1 MIDRES
7 GADPDKAEGDET
19 CRIKLLMEIETSHQE
34 LDRRIDV
41 HQDAGQ
47 VIRDLTDSVVE
58 QSKGNR
64 LTIPARGS
72 SKSCGPD
79 RTPMHPVRGAR
90 CRCRISVRLVSPSA
104 FPRTGIIP
112 DRAGAIF

>member
-64 LTIPARGS
+64 CDDPGEGKQQKLRPGQDADASRS
-72 SKSCGPD
+72 VELAADAEYQCGWCHHQ
-79 RTPMHPVRGAR
+79 RFREQG
-90 CRCRISVRLVSPSA
+90 
-104 FPRTGIIP
+104 
-112 DRAGAIF
+112 